1 MTDDSSAT
9 RGAGRLQSQPLLH
22 DHPTARRVAVLLW
35 ALSALLFIA
44 LAIPVLAEG
53 VRSVDDAVFDAA
65 VSAEWRPAVVIAKV
79 LDFVGSAWVT
89 VPLMLGVAVW
99 LGWRKRWEAFATW
112 ILVMVSS
119 QLLIGPVKDAYERV
133 RPPQSLVETTSWSF
147 PSGHSVAGA
156 AIAISIVIV
165 LVPAGPRRRNLEI
178 LAATFAVVMALSRV
192 YLRAHW
198 LSDVAAGAALGA
210 ALAIG
215 AASLIHWIDEVVQSR
230 NRTL

>member
-9 RGAGRLQSQPLLH
+9 RGAGRLQSRPLLH
-22 DHPTARRVAVLLW
+22 DHPTAVRAALLLW

-44 LAIPVLAEG
+44 LAIPVLAQA
-53 VRSVDDAVFDAA
+53 VQSVDDTVFNAV
-65 VSAEWRPAVVIAKV
+65 VSAEWGPAVVTARV
-79 LDFVGSAWVT
+79 FDFVGSVWVT
-89 VPLMLGVAVW
+89 IPLMFGIAVW
-99 LGWRKRWEAFATW
+99 LGWRRRWEALATW
-112 ILVMVSS
+112 ILVMVTS
-119 QLLIGPVKDAYERV
+119 QLLIGPVKDAYERA
-133 RPPQSLVETTSWSF
+133 RPQQSLVETTTWSF

-178 LAATFAVVMALSRV
+178 LAAAFAVVMALSRV

-215 AASLIHWIDEVVQSR
+215 AASLIHWIDRVRR
-230 NRTL
+230 NRTRAI